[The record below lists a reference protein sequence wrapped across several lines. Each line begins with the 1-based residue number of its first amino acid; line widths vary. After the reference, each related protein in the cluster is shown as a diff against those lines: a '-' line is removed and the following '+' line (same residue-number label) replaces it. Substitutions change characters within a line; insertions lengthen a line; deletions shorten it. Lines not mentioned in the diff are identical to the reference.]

1 MGLRLYLVK
10 DICYI
15 IQISTYTLRATYK
28 FILVYHCLFKI
39 YISTRYNEI
48 VNKQPFVVS
57 HDLLKKVKLKT
68 DDDKVIYNL
77 YN

>member
-1 MGLRLYLVK
+1 M
-10 DICYI
+10 
-15 IQISTYTLRATYK
+15 
-28 FILVYHCLFKI
+28 YHCLFKI

>member
-1 MGLRLYLVK
+1 MDIYLHYLLYCLPL
-10 DICYI
+10 
-15 IQISTYTLRATYK
+15 QATYK
-28 FILVYHCLFKI
+28 FILVYHCLYKI
-39 YISTRYNEI
+39 HISTRYNEI